1 MRPNPQAIPPHRPES
16 GPFENSVAE
25 SEDVACLKALI
36 NEWIVP
42 SLVEMF
48 INEKH
53 AAMPLKLPSP
63 ISGVRRRK

>member
-1 MRPNPQAIPPHRPES
+1 MRPNPQAVPPHGPES

-42 SLVEMF
+42 RLVDMF
-48 INEKH
+48 LNEKH
-53 AAMPLKLPSP
+53 ATMPLEFPPPTSCAK
-63 ISGVRRRK
+63 GK

>member
-1 MRPNPQAIPPHRPES
+1 MRPNPQAVPPHGPES

-42 SLVEMF
+42 RLVDMF
-48 INEKH
+48 LNEKH
-53 AAMPLKLPSP
+53 AATPLKSPLPT
-63 ISGVRRRK
+63 SGAKGK